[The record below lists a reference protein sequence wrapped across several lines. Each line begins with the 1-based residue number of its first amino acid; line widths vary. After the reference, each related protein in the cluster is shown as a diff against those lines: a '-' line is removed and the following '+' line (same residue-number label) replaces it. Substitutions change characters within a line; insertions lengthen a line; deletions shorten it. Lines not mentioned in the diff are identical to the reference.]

1 MGTSKSISPMAGR
14 LYSCREA
21 AKVLDVSDDT
31 IRRLI
36 HSGKLE
42 AVRIGKRCLRVLGE
56 SLERCINS
64 TTEGNRL
71 VCHGVATWAVETPAA
86 PSQSPSGV
94 KCGCQ
99 GGQS

>member
-1 MGTSKSISPMAGR
+1 MATSRSTMPMSGR

-36 HSGKLE
+36 DSGKLE

-64 TTEGNRL
+64 PTEGSRI
-71 VCHGVATWAVETPAA
+71 VCHGKATCYVHEP
-86 PSQSPSGV
+86 PVPNPPSGV

-99 GGQS
+99 GGAA

>member
-1 MGTSKSISPMAGR
+1 MTGR

-42 AVRIGKRCLRVLGE
+42 AIRIGRRCLRVLGDSIE
-56 SLERCINS
+56 TYIDTHSE
-64 TTEGNRL
+64 TNRL
-71 VCHGVATWAVETPAA
+71 VCQGETTWSIQTAKPGSDGGGE
-86 PSQSPSGV
+86 
-94 KCGCQ
+94 CQ
-99 GGQS
+99 GGAA